1 MDMSKIFGTIY
12 ILGLLV
18 NSESVLLLTFVKFM
32 LYSHSTQNCIFSY
45 FLEIKNPCFV
55 TTVLFCPKNN
65 WFYKNLHNS
74 GMTGR
79 RKLSDPSLNRIF
91 NVLSIGVQYMFSFQW
106 TNFGLKC
113 LILVAD
119 RDLQQFFFIIL
130 P

>member
-1 MDMSKIFGTIY
+1 M
-12 ILGLLV
+12 V
-18 NSESVLLLTFVKFM
+18 
-32 LYSHSTQNCIFSY
+32 
-45 FLEIKNPCFV
+45 
-55 TTVLFCPKNN
+55 
-65 WFYKNLHNS
+65 
-74 GMTGR
+74 GR

>member
-12 ILGLLV
+12 TLGLLV

-79 RKLSDPSLNRIF
+79 RKLSDPSLNCIF